1 MRITA
6 KFGGSSLADA
16 GQFQKVKAIVEA
28 NPSRQCIV
36 VSAPGRRYRGD
47 EKITDLLYQCQALAA
62 SGAPFEQ
69 PFRRIANR
77 FRRIAASLSLSV
89 DIESEL
95 SAIYRILEDGA
106 SPDYAASRGEYLNAL
121 LMADYLGFRF
131 VDATELV
138 CFHDDGAYDDETT
151 QLWSRVLETRARV
164 VIPGFYGRRRDGA
177 VRTFSRGGSDITG
190 AIVARDG
197 ELFEP
202 RVQDVPAQVQIGWRW
217 SSRFAR
223 QRGATRVDGY
233 YDFMIAAR
241 ERLDLPFGA
250 AEAFRIE
257 GEGFDS
263 TGTRRVL
270 AIWIVPG
277 VNYALRS
284 DVTVHDGRSL
294 RIRHA
299 ERREMVSCRQLR
311 WRQA

>member
-121 LMADYLGFRF
+121 LMADSARYRRHSNGDSF
-131 VDATELV
+131 
-138 CFHDDGAYDDETT
+138 DDPSSDD
-151 QLWSRVLETRARV
+151 
-164 VIPGFYGRRRDGA
+164 F
-177 VRTFSRGGSDITG
+177 
-190 AIVARDG
+190 
-197 ELFEP
+197 
-202 RVQDVPAQVQIGWRW
+202 
-217 SSRFAR
+217 
-223 QRGATRVDGY
+223 
-233 YDFMIAAR
+233 
-241 ERLDLPFGA
+241 
-250 AEAFRIE
+250 
-257 GEGFDS
+257 
-263 TGTRRVL
+263 
-270 AIWIVPG
+270 
-277 VNYALRS
+277 
-284 DVTVHDGRSL
+284 
-294 RIRHA
+294 
-299 ERREMVSCRQLR
+299 
-311 WRQA
+311 